1 MINKKRLINEFCNY
15 VKINSESGN
24 EGSLYN
30 KLLQSVK
37 ELGFTVITDNA
48 GEKCGS
54 NANNIYAVLQG
65 DNTKKSRFT
74 VCHMDTVSYG
84 GTINPIIGEQY
95 ITSDGTTIL
104 SADDKS
110 AIAAFLEA
118 VRCLKENNIPH
129 RTIEVI
135 FTIGEEQGLI
145 GAQNFDTSV
154 IKSKEGLVFDISKS
168 PNYIISHSPYKTK
181 FDVTLQGKSA
191 HAGINPEDG
200 ISAAIIFANAVS
212 KMKLLRVD
220 DETTANIGYVC
231 GGTGSNVV
239 MSKLIAKCE
248 VRSINKEKHDKQLAH
263 MIETFKNTATHLGGS
278 TEIKITNKYPGYKI
292 SKDSKNLKI
301 ISEIISSMG
310 KEVKLISS
318 GGGSDANI
326 FISKGFDVLNIGT
339 GMENIH
345 SNQERINI
353 NDFVF
358 MAELIY
364 NYFK

>member
-1 MINKKRLINEFCNY
+1 MINKQRLIDEFCKY

-24 EGSLYN
+24 EKPFYN
-30 KLLQSVK
+30 KLLKDVK
-37 ELGFTVITDNA
+37 QLNFTVKTDNA

-54 NANNIYAVLQG
+54 NANNIYAILKG
-65 DNTKKSRFT
+65 DDTKKSRFIA
-74 VCHMDTVSYG
+74 CHMDTVSSG
-84 GTINPIIGEQY
+84 GTINPVVGKEF

-118 VRCLKENNIPH
+118 VRCFKENKITH
-129 RTIEVI
+129 RTIEVV

-154 IKSKEGLVFDISKS
+154 LKSKEGLVFDISRS
-168 PNYIISHSPYKTK
+168 PNYIVSHSPYKTK
-181 FDVTLQGKSA
+181 FDVTLLGKSA

-200 ISAAIIFANAVS
+200 ISAAMIFANAVS
-212 KMKLLRVD
+212 KMKLFKVD
-220 DETTANIGYVC
+220 EETTANIGYVC

-239 MSKLIAKCE
+239 MSELIAKCE
-248 VRSINKEKHDKQLAH
+248 VRSINKEKHDKHISH
-263 MIETFKNTATHLGGS
+263 MIETFKDSAKQLGGS
-278 TEIKITNKYPGYKI
+278 CEIKITNQYPGYKI
-292 SKDSKNLKI
+292 SKDSENLKNV
-301 ISEIISSMG
+301 SDIISSMG

-339 GMENIH
+339 GMESIH

-358 MAELIY
+358 MSELIY